1 MFYRKVYPR
10 AWQLV
15 KSNPIIWFFGLF
27 ASLLGFYEIKIIF
40 NLSDKFPDFISSNI
54 KSWLDIFMAFSTITI
69 RWSNLPDVLALFGL
83 FVLFST
89 VTILAISSQAALTYS
104 AGLQGKKTI
113 KETLGQQLKNGVDK
127 FWPVFGLNIVNSLIG
142 YFFVSLVLSPIIYF
156 LSNTN
161 NWLIYIILG
170 IFTFFILIPLVIII
184 SFVTRY
190 GIAYVV
196 LKNQKFTEAF
206 VNSWI
211 LFRVNWIITIEN
223 AFLLLILTFLALVAI
238 ISSMV
243 FVFVPFLIMASA
255 LPFLELM
262 IITIGLFLVAVVLI
276 LGSSVYT
283 SFYNVVWANIFLELI
298 APGKSHS
305 KIHRLA
311 HKHLPVLT
319 R

>member
-1 MFYRKVYPR
+1 
-10 AWQLV
+10 
-15 KSNPIIWFFGLF
+15 
-27 ASLLGFYEIKIIF
+27 
-40 NLSDKFPDFISSNI
+40 
-54 KSWLDIFMAFSTITI
+54 MAFSTITI
-69 RWSNLPDVLALFGL
+69 YWSDLPDVLALFGL
-83 FVLFST
+83 FVLFSA

-104 AGLQGKKTI
+104 AASSGKKPV

-127 FWPVFGLNIVNSLIG
+127 FWPVFGLNIINSLIG

-161 NWLIYIILG
+161 SWSIYIILG
-170 IFTFFILIPLVIII
+170 IFTFFIVMPLVIAI

-196 LKNQKFTEAF
+196 IKNQKFTEAF

-211 LFRVNWIITIEN
+211 LFKVNWLITIEN
-223 AFLLLILTFLALVAI
+223 AFLLLFLTFLALIAI

-243 FVFVPFLIMASA
+243 FVFVPFLIIANTIA
-255 LPFLELM
+255 FLEL
-262 IITIGLFLVAVVLI
+262 IIIAIGLFLVAVVLI
-276 LGSSVYT
+276 LGNSIYT
-283 SFYNVVWANIFLELI
+283 SFYNVVWASIFLELI
-298 APGKSHS
+298 APGKSHG

-311 HKHLPVLT
+311 HKHLPILT